1 METTGQKLTKYRL
14 GDIATIEVS
23 TVDKKSV
30 EGERSVR
37 LCNFVDVYYNW
48 AITKNMYSNLLVA
61 TAKDKQI
68 EKFQLRKGQVAIT
81 KDSETRDD
89 IGIATYIADDFD
101 DVVLGYHCALIT
113 PNENIVDGSYLNA
126 FIHSSYIQKYF
137 ENNATG
143 SGMRYTLST
152 DTMNNLPI
160 LLPSLEKQREIG
172 MLFSNLDRKI
182 EQNKLINHN
191 LEALAKQLY
200 DYWFVQFDFPDE
212 NGKPYKSSGGKM
224 AWNEKLKRDIPS
236 SWAVKTIDDVVEVYN
251 GATPSTADEEN
262 YGGDVVWITPKD
274 LSNQQQKFI
283 YQGERNISNKGYE
296 SCSTHLLPSNTVL
309 MSSRAPIGLLA
320 IAKTELCTNQGF
332 KSFIP
337 KNDNEATY
345 LYYYIQAHIKQIEQL
360 GTGTTFKEVSREDVL
375 KFPILKPNDELLD
388 TWEERISAINDKQLE
403 IQKENENLTKQRDEL
418 LPLLM
423 NNQVSLNYD
432 L

>member
-191 LEALAKQLY
+191 L
-200 DYWFVQFDFPDE
+200 
-212 NGKPYKSSGGKM
+212 
-224 AWNEKLKRDIPS
+224 
-236 SWAVKTIDDVVEVYN
+236 
-251 GATPSTADEEN
+251 ATPDYSSAM
-262 YGGDVVWITPKD
+262 V
-274 LSNQQQKFI
+274 
-283 YQGERNISNKGYE
+283 
-296 SCSTHLLPSNTVL
+296 TVH
-309 MSSRAPIGLLA
+309 RAA
-320 IAKTELCTNQGF
+320 
-332 KSFIP
+332 
-337 KNDNEATY
+337 
-345 LYYYIQAHIKQIEQL
+345 
-360 GTGTTFKEVSREDVL
+360 
-375 KFPILKPNDELLD
+375 
-388 TWEERISAINDKQLE
+388 
-403 IQKENENLTKQRDEL
+403 
-418 LPLLM
+418 
-423 NNQVSLNYD
+423 
-432 L
+432 